1 MRGLLLAAIGIVFG
15 PAATLADGL
24 SLAGSLWQCT
34 RSTDQS
40 QFVIT
45 FYPGGGVGGG
55 ELEKD
60 EVSPYIFDASRTK
73 PGEWPGQW
81 EQTGQRFTWSLP
93 DQSIRIE
100 GSLSGPGQA
109 TVRLSGS
116 ETSSGE
122 RSAITCTALS
132 KLPKIGEGL
141 VIPKDNHFIDLD
153 KEDGELKVPAGIS
166 LQEPGGDKNHGCG
179 EQHSVADSGSAHRD
193 FTVGADLL
201 RYDNAAVFNWRRH
214 AYNSLLVYGWR
225 HDRLH
230 RDNRDTPGRD

>member
-1 MRGLLLAAIGIVFG
+1 MRGFLLAAIGIVFG

-55 ELEKD
+55 ELENN

-81 EQTGQRFTWSLP
+81 EQTGQRFTWAFP

-100 GSLSGPGQA
+100 GSLSGPGQSA
-109 TVRLSGS
+109 ARLTGTGTASGDKFAVS
-116 ETSSGE
+116 CNS
-122 RSAITCTALS
+122 LV
-132 KLPKIGEGL
+132 KLPKIGDGL
-141 VIPKDNHFIDLD
+141 VIPRDSRFIDLD
-153 KEDGELKVPAGIS
+153 GDEGELKVPAGIS
-166 LQEPGGDKNHGCG
+166 LQEPG
-179 EQHSVADSGSAHRD
+179 SR
-193 FTVGADLL
+193 
-201 RYDNAAVFNWRRH
+201 
-214 AYNSLLVYGWR
+214 
-225 HDRLH
+225 
-230 RDNRDTPGRD
+230 